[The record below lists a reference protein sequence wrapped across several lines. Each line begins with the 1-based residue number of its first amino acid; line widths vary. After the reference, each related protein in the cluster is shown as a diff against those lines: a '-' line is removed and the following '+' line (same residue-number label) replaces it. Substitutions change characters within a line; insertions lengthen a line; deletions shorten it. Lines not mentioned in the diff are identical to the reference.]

1 MQALNQEKFNSLSDI
16 KIILVL
22 CLGVFGILSTELGMM
37 GIIPIVSQNFSVSI
51 SDAGWSVS
59 IFALVITFCA
69 PIVPLL
75 CANFNPKKLMLICL
89 AVFILSSLIAVF
101 VSEFWQLLVF
111 RAIPAFFHPIY
122 IALALSMAANLALD
136 KKDIPKNVGKIFAAV
151 SAGMVLGV
159 PLTSYLGGNFG
170 FEISML
176 LFVFLNLLSFV
187 ATLFFVP
194 NFKKENKVKIGK
206 QLLILRYPLLWISI
220 LCVVCINAGIWG
232 FYSYF
237 SDFLLSISKINFDLI
252 SIILALYGFVNII
265 GNNLAPKLLI
275 KNVNLN
281 LIFTLLLMIGIYVL
295 IFNFYYQNMI
305 LMILAFILGI
315 LGGVMN
321 NGTHFLIS
329 HPFPRAKDFTN
340 GLFISVANIGLSI
353 GTAICGLVISLSN
366 TRFIAISS
374 VILLSFGIV
383 MILLRDK
390 IQSMKLRF

>member
-1 MQALNQEKFNSLSDI
+1 MQALSQEKSNSLSGI

-89 AVFILSSLIAVF
+89 AVFILSSLIAAF

-122 IALALSMAANLALD
+122 IALALSMAANLASD

-151 SAGMVLGV
+151 SVGMVLGV

-237 SDFLLSISKINFDLI
+237 SDF
-252 SIILALYGFVNII
+252 
-265 GNNLAPKLLI
+265 
-275 KNVNLN
+275 
-281 LIFTLLLMIGIYVL
+281 
-295 IFNFYYQNMI
+295 
-305 LMILAFILGI
+305 
-315 LGGVMN
+315 
-321 NGTHFLIS
+321 
-329 HPFPRAKDFTN
+329 
-340 GLFISVANIGLSI
+340 
-353 GTAICGLVISLSN
+353 
-366 TRFIAISS
+366 
-374 VILLSFGIV
+374 
-383 MILLRDK
+383 
-390 IQSMKLRF
+390 

>member
-1 MQALNQEKFNSLSDI
+1 MKNLNKVSNAQ
-16 KIILVL
+16 IILVF

-59 IFALVITFCA
+59 VFALVITFCA

-89 AVFILSSLIAVF
+89 LVFILSSLVGAF
-101 VSEFWQLLVF
+101 VNEFWQLLVF

-122 IALALSMAANLALD
+122 IALVLSMAANLALD

-159 PLTSYLGGNFG
+159 PLTSYLGGKFG

-187 ATLFFVP
+187 ATLFLVP

-206 QLLILRYPLLWISI
+206 QLLILRYPLLWISV

-237 SDFLLSISKINFDLI
+237 SDFLLSIAKIDFDLI
-252 SIILALYGFVNII
+252 SIILAVYGFANII

-275 KNVNLN
+275 KNVKFN
-281 LIFTLLLMIGIYVL
+281 LIFTLLFMIAFYVL
-295 IFNFYYQNMI
+295 IFNFYSKNTI
-305 LMILAFILGI
+305 LMILAFILGV

-329 HPFPRAKDFTN
+329 HPFPKAKDFTN

-353 GTAICGLVISLSN
+353 GTAICGLVISLSDTRYIIVN
-366 TRFIAISS
+366 TIVLLILGIIMIFIRSRIE
-374 VILLSFGIV
+374 
-383 MILLRDK
+383 K
-390 IQSMKLRF
+390 MKLRF

>member
-101 VSEFWQLLVF
+101 VSEFWHLLVF

-122 IALALSMAANLALD
+122 IALALSMAANLASD

-220 LCVVCINAGIWG
+220 LCVICINAGIWG

-237 SDFLLSISKINFDLI
+237 SDFLHSVGKMKFTLI
-252 SIILALYGFVNII
+252 SIVLAIYGFSNII
-265 GNNLAPKLLI
+265 GNYIAGKTLV
-275 KNVNLN
+275 KNAN
-281 LIFTLLLMIGIYVL
+281 FTLILTPLIMIGFYILLFSFYSEIIL
-295 IFNFYYQNMI
+295 IIF
-305 LMILAFILGI
+305 AFILGI
-315 LGGVMN
+315 LAGVMN
-321 NGTHFLIS
+321 NGTHFMIS
-329 HPFPRAKDFTN
+329 YPFPKAANFSN
-340 GLFISVANIGLSI
+340 GLFISVANIGLST
-353 GTAICGLVISLSN
+353 GTAICGLVISLSDTRYIIVN
-366 TRFIAISS
+366 TI
-374 VILLSFGIV
+374 VLLILGII
-383 MILLRDK
+383 MIFVRSRIEK
-390 IQSMKLRF
+390 MKLRF

>member
-1 MQALNQEKFNSLSDI
+1 MKNLNKASSTQ
-16 KIILVL
+16 IILVF

-101 VSEFWQLLVF
+101 VSEFWHLLVF

-122 IALALSMAANLALD
+122 IALALSMAANLASD

-237 SDFLLSISKINFDLI
+237 SDFLHSVGKMNFTLI
-252 SIILALYGFVNII
+252 SIVLAIYGFSNII
-265 GNNLAPKLLI
+265 GNYIAGKTLV
-275 KNVNLN
+275 KNAN
-281 LIFTLLLMIGIYVL
+281 FTLILTPLIMIGFYILLFSFYSEIIL
-295 IFNFYYQNMI
+295 IIF
-305 LMILAFILGI
+305 AFILGI
-315 LGGVMN
+315 LAGVMN
-321 NGTHFLIS
+321 NGTHFMIS
-329 HPFPRAKDFTN
+329 YPFPKAANFSN
-340 GLFISVANIGLSI
+340 GLFISVANIGLST
-353 GTAICGLVISLSN
+353 GTAICGLVISLSDTRYIIVN
-366 TRFIAISS
+366 TI
-374 VILLSFGIV
+374 VLLILGII
-383 MILLRDK
+383 MIFVRSRIEK
-390 IQSMKLRF
+390 MKLRF

>member
-1 MQALNQEKFNSLSDI
+1 MKNLNKASNAQ
-16 KIILVL
+16 IILVF

-59 IFALVITFCA
+59 VFALVITFCA

-89 AVFILSSLIAVF
+89 LVFILSSLVGAF
-101 VSEFWQLLVF
+101 VNEFWQLLVF

-122 IALALSMAANLALD
+122 IALVLSMAANLALD

-159 PLTSYLGGNFG
+159 PLTSYLGGKFG

-187 ATLFFVP
+187 ATLFLVP

-206 QLLILRYPLLWISI
+206 QLLILRYPLLWISV

-237 SDFLLSISKINFDLI
+237 SDFLLSIAKIDFDLI
-252 SIILALYGFVNII
+252 SIILAVYGFANII

-275 KNVNLN
+275 KNVKFN
-281 LIFTLLLMIGIYVL
+281 LIFTLLFMIAFYVL
-295 IFNFYYQNMI
+295 IFNFYSKNTI
-305 LMILAFILGI
+305 LMILAFILGV

-329 HPFPRAKDFTN
+329 HPFPKAKDFTN

-353 GTAICGLVISLSN
+353 GTAICGLVISLSDTRYIIVN
-366 TRFIAISS
+366 TI
-374 VILLSFGIV
+374 VLLILGII
-383 MILLRDK
+383 MIFVRSRIEK
-390 IQSMKLRF
+390 MKLRF

>member
-101 VSEFWQLLVF
+101 VSEFWHLLVF

-122 IALALSMAANLALD
+122 IALALSMAANLASD

-220 LCVVCINAGIWG
+220 LCVICINAGIWG

-237 SDFLLSISKINFDLI
+237 SDFLHSVGKMNFTLI
-252 SIILALYGFVNII
+252 SIVLAIYGFSNII
-265 GNNLAPKLLI
+265 GNYIAGKTLV
-275 KNVNLN
+275 KNAN
-281 LIFTLLLMIGIYVL
+281 FTLILTPLIMIGFYILLFSFYSEIIL
-295 IFNFYYQNMI
+295 IIF
-305 LMILAFILGI
+305 AFILGI
-315 LGGVMN
+315 LAGVMN
-321 NGTHFLIS
+321 NGTHFMIS
-329 HPFPRAKDFTN
+329 YPFPKAANFSN
-340 GLFISVANIGLSI
+340 GLFISVANIGLST
-353 GTAICGLVISLSN
+353 GTAICGLVISLSDTRYIIVN
-366 TRFIAISS
+366 TI
-374 VILLSFGIV
+374 VLLILGII
-383 MILLRDK
+383 MIFVRSRIEK
-390 IQSMKLRF
+390 MKLRF

>member
-75 CANFNPKKLMLICL
+75 CANFNPKKLMLVCL
-89 AVFILSSLIAVF
+89 AVFILSSLIAAF
-101 VSEFWQLLVF
+101 VREFWQLLVF

-122 IALALSMAANLALD
+122 IALALSMAANLASD

-237 SDFLLSISKINFDLI
+237 SDFLHSVGKMNFTLI
-252 SIILALYGFVNII
+252 SIVLAIYGFSNII
-265 GNNLAPKLLI
+265 GNYIAGKTLV
-275 KNVNLN
+275 KNAN
-281 LIFTLLLMIGIYVL
+281 FTLILTPLIMIGFYILLFSFYSEIIL
-295 IFNFYYQNMI
+295 IIF
-305 LMILAFILGI
+305 AFILGI
-315 LGGVMN
+315 LAGVMN
-321 NGTHFLIS
+321 NGTHFMIS
-329 HPFPRAKDFTN
+329 YPFPKAANFSN
-340 GLFISVANIGLSI
+340 GLFISVANIGLST
-353 GTAICGLVISLSN
+353 GTAICGLVISLSDTRYIIVN
-366 TRFIAISS
+366 TI
-374 VILLSFGIV
+374 VLLILGII
-383 MILLRDK
+383 MIFVRSRIEK
-390 IQSMKLRF
+390 MKLRF